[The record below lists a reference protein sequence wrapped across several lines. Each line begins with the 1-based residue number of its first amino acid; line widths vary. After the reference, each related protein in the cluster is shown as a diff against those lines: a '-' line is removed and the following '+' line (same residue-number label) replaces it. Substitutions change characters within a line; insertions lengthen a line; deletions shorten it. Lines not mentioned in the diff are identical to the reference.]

1 MYEEEMAAAESS
13 NVTSL
18 DSAREKIL
26 SVGPN
31 EENDDGYELD
41 PVDEESPSVSDDEPT
56 SDDSV
61 ESSDAV
67 VQETPEVE
75 TKEDPR
81 FAAIFSQLETI
92 AKAIAAPKEQPTP
105 EAKVEEPF
113 PERDFSVYWTNEEVR
128 KREMLKFDLDPKNIL
143 DQIQY
148 RNIIAVEAER
158 YERKRELH
166 QLQAKIDKFNETFST
181 YQQEQQ
187 AAPIIKQ
194 TVSLFKQ
201 YEAKH
206 TIPKSVAKPLQ
217 SRVAELIQEGSQPEA
232 AIKAAFKEFSD
243 VVKVKKEEKKLER
256 DPVKVK
262 VQQAAAMVGQ
272 GNNSNIKA
280 SGGAKRGST
289 ESLESLRTSLF
300 RSGRG

>member
-1 MYEEEMAAAESS
+1 M
-13 NVTSL
+13 
-18 DSAREKIL
+18 
-26 SVGPN
+26 
-31 EENDDGYELD
+31 
-41 PVDEESPSVSDDEPT
+41 
-56 SDDSV
+56 

-92 AKAIAAPKEQPTP
+92 AKGYCSTERAPYS

-128 KREMLKFDLDPKNIL
+128 KREILKFDLDPKNIL

-194 TVSLFKQ
+194 TVSLFNNMRL
-201 YEAKH
+201 KH

-217 SRVAELIQEGSQPEA
+217 SWLLS
-232 AIKAAFKEFSD
+232 
-243 VVKVKKEEKKLER
+243 
-256 DPVKVK
+256 
-262 VQQAAAMVGQ
+262 
-272 GNNSNIKA
+272 
-280 SGGAKRGST
+280 
-289 ESLESLRTSLF
+289 
-300 RSGRG
+300 

>member
-1 MYEEEMAAAESS
+1 MNEQEAAAAESS

-41 PVDEESPSVSDDEPT
+41 PVDEESSSVSDDEPI

-61 ESSDAV
+61 ESMDEPEQAPV
-67 VQETPEVE
+67 VSQ
-75 TKEDPR
+75 EDPR

-92 AKAIAAPKEQPTP
+92 AKAIATPKEQAIP
-105 EAKVEEPF
+105 EVKVEEPF
-113 PERDFSVYWTNEEVR
+113 PERDFSVYWTNEDVR

-206 TIPKSVAKPLQ
+206 TIPKSVARPLQ

-243 VVKVKKEEKKLER
+243 VVKAKKEEKKLER

-262 VQQAAAMVGQ
+262 VQQAAAIVGQ

>member
-1 MYEEEMAAAESS
+1 MSIETEQQASESSS

-18 DSAREKIL
+18 ESAREKLL

-41 PVDEESPSVSDDEPT
+41 PPDEEPVDVSSDEPVSDDVVEPV
-56 SDDSV
+56 DEPPQV
-61 ESSDAV
+61 EA
-67 VQETPEVE
+67 
-75 TKEDPR
+75 KEDPR

-92 AKAIAAPKEQPTP
+92 AKAIAAPKEEVLP
-105 EAKVEEPF
+105 EAKAEEPF
-113 PERDFSVYWTNEEVR
+113 PDRDFSVYWTNEEIR

-194 TVSLFKQ
+194 AVSIFKQ

-206 TIPKSVAKPLQ
+206 VIPKSVARPLQ
-217 SRVAELIQEGSQPEA
+217 SRIAELIQEGGAPEA

-243 VVKVKKEEKKLER
+243 VVKAKKEEKKLER

-262 VQQAAAMVGQ
+262 VQQAAAIVGQ

-289 ESLESLRTSLF
+289 ESLASLRDSLF

>member
-1 MYEEEMAAAESS
+1 MNEQEAAAAESS

-41 PVDEESPSVSDDEPT
+41 PVDEESSSVSDDEPI

-61 ESSDAV
+61 ESMDEPEQAPV
-67 VQETPEVE
+67 VSQ
-75 TKEDPR
+75 EDPR

-92 AKAIAAPKEQPTP
+92 AKAIATPKEQAIP

-113 PERDFSVYWTNEEVR
+113 PERDFSVYWTNEDVR

-206 TIPKSVAKPLQ
+206 TIPKSVARPLQ

-243 VVKVKKEEKKLER
+243 VVKAKKEEKKLER

-262 VQQAAAMVGQ
+262 VQQAAAIVGQ

>member
-1 MYEEEMAAAESS
+1 MSIETEQQASESSS

-18 DSAREKIL
+18 ESAREKLL

-41 PVDEESPSVSDDEPT
+41 PPDEEPVDVSSDEPVSDDV
-56 SDDSV
+56 V
-61 ESSDAV
+61 ESVDEPP
-67 VQETPEVE
+67 QVE
-75 TKEDPR
+75 AKEDPR

-92 AKAIAAPKEQPTP
+92 AKAIAAPKEEVLP
-105 EAKVEEPF
+105 EAKAEEPF
-113 PERDFSVYWTNEEVR
+113 PDRDFSVYWTNEEIR

-194 TVSLFKQ
+194 AVSIFKQ

-206 TIPKSVAKPLQ
+206 VIPKSVARPLQ
-217 SRVAELIQEGSQPEA
+217 SRIAELIQEGGAPEA

-243 VVKVKKEEKKLER
+243 VVKAKKEEKKLER

-262 VQQAAAMVGQ
+262 VQQAAAIVGQ

-289 ESLESLRTSLF
+289 ESLASLRDSLF